1 MARQRC
7 PNCLKL
13 VDVGIYVSGR
23 RIRCPNCHVPFVVT
37 REDAKA
43 GEAVPVG
50 TPTPSTPPR
59 RQLGVEA
66 ETTPSRPVHALQAD
80 GSPQGYDTDRDEAV
94 AVLADAPEIPGY
106 RIESVIGQGAMGTVY
121 RGVRTSDKLVVA
133 LKVLAEKLQTSSEFV
148 ARFEREVAAL
158 KAVQHPC
165 VVALIDHG
173 AVGERHW
180 FAMEFVEGTSLRAE
194 YAVTH
199 PVASRVVE
207 ILRQVTHGLVA
218 AHDAGVVHRDLKPE
232 NVVVRPD
239 GGVSIVDF
247 GLAGLF
253 GGGDPHPN
261 LTRSRVTMGTVN
273 YMAPEQR
280 TDAKYVDQR
289 ADIYAVGVML
299 YEGFTSDLP
308 VGRFAYPTERGL
320 VLPKFGDAV
329 LARALAKEPGDRYPN
344 ARAMLSDLDKL
355 AKVLENTAMA
365 DTAPPRNPSIML
377 REQVALRRRSL
388 RETFLHPRS
397 RRNTLLV
404 GALLL
409 VATLVYVGWM
419 WWRTPAAFEVVVG
432 DGKAERSTARTQLEG
447 PTLGL
452 VAGERT
458 ALEVQFGSWSVV
470 SGSVV
475 HKAVVPRQGATGVAD
490 RVYLQPQLARAVL
503 AGSSSGDVLRVRLRL
518 DRVPVPARARYQA
531 QSDGFVDEAR
541 PDLPVR
547 AGIGLALGNT
557 LVGGYVDANGTCGYF
572 RARGA
577 ELELFEQM
585 CASGGDQ
592 EALVELRRSEQGL
605 VLRVDNLTLPAREL
619 ASGLDRAQ
627 PALVCQNA
635 ECIFAPATAATSKPR
650 PPAKARASGTG
661 S

>member
-1 MARQRC
+1 MAQQRC

-23 RIRCPNCHVPFVVT
+23 RIRCPNCRVPFVVT
-37 REDAKA
+37 REDAGPGELAPA
-43 GEAVPVG
+43 GG
-50 TPTPSTPPR
+50 SPSAPPR
-59 RQLGVEA
+59 RALNVEA
-66 ETTPSRPVHALQAD
+66 ETTPSRPVNALRSD
-80 GSPQGYDTDRDEAV
+80 GSPFVNDTDRDDAI
-94 AVLADAPEIPGY
+94 AALAEAPEIPGY
-106 RIESVIGQGAMGTVY
+106 CITSVIGQGAMGTVY
-121 RGVRTSDKLVVA
+121 RGTRAADGSVVA
-133 LKVLAEKLQTSSEFV
+133 LKVLAEKLQTSPEFV

-165 VVALIDHG
+165 VVALVDHG
-173 AVGERHW
+173 AVGERRW
-180 FAMEFVEGTSLRAE
+180 FAMEYVEGTSLRAE

-207 ILRQVTHGLVA
+207 ILRQVSAGLVA

-299 YEGFTSDLP
+299 YEGFTGDLP
-308 VGRFAYPTERGL
+308 VGRFQYPTERGL
-320 VLPKFGDAV
+320 LLPKFGDAV
-329 LARALAKEPGDRYPN
+329 LARALAKEPGDRYAN
-344 ARAMLSDLDKL
+344 ARALLGDLDKL

-365 DTAPPRNPSIML
+365 DTAPPRNPSLVL

-388 RETFLHPRS
+388 RETFMHPRS
-397 RRNTLLV
+397 RRV
-404 GALLL
+404 AAAVVALLL
-409 VATLVYVGWM
+409 AAAIAGVGWI
-419 WWRTPAAFEVVVG
+419 WWQAPAAYEVVVA
-432 DGKAERSTARTQLEG
+432 DGRAQRSAARAQIEG

-452 VAGERT
+452 VGGERT
-458 ALEVQFGSWSVV
+458 ALETQFGSWSAPG
-470 SGSVV
+470 GSVV
-475 HKAVVPRQGATGVAD
+475 HRAVSDQVH
-490 RVYLQPQLARAVL
+490 LQPHLARAVL
-503 AGSSSGDVLRVRLRL
+503 AGASSGETLRVRLHL
-518 DRVPVPARARYQA
+518 DRVPAPARARYQA
-531 QSDGFVDEAR
+531 QSDGFVEEAR

-547 AGIGLALGNT
+547 AGLGLALGGI
-557 LVGGYVDANGTCGYF
+557 LVGGYIDSNGTCGYF

-577 ELELFEQM
+577 ELELFEQV
-585 CASGGDQ
+585 CATGGDQ
-592 EALVELRRSEQGL
+592 EALLELRHGEQGL
-605 VLRVDNLTLPAREL
+605 VLRVDNLVLPPQQL
-619 ASGLDRAQ
+619 ASGLERAQ

-635 ECIFAPATAATSKPR
+635 ECVFSAAR
-650 PPAKARASGTG
+650 PPAGAGKARSADPARPREASR
-661 S
+661 